1 MKKEEKIVAYLLLV
15 HKCSDELKHLIKE
28 LSSKKSHI
36 FIHVDKK
43 VDIMKFNELF
53 GREDITFVKNRI
65 SITWKGFSMVRA
77 EMELYKTALNYGTFK
92 HFVLLSAECLNTQPI
107 SQIETFFEQQT
118 TNFISCKEFKKNT
131 SYLEYFK
138 NNEFWLK
145 ISKYHFYDSLGYN
158 WAPHNKFFRVWK
170 YRIFIL
176 FNVVIVNL
184 FLRKKKIPKNIK
196 YYFGSQWL
204 VLNLESCKYVVEKFN
219 EKYLFDVFEYSD
231 SPDEMYIHTIIM
243 NSKFKENTIQE
254 NLHYIDW
261 SSNREMPAILD
272 ERDYQSIKKSKNLFM
287 RKISLKRS
295 KKLIN
300 LITRE

>member
-1 MKKEEKIVAYLLLV
+1 M
-15 HKCSDELKHLIKE
+15 
-28 LSSKKSHI
+28 
-36 FIHVDKK
+36 
-43 VDIMKFNELF
+43 
-53 GREDITFVKNRI
+53 
-65 SITWKGFSMVRA
+65 
-77 EMELYKTALNYGTFK
+77 
-92 HFVLLSAECLNTQPI
+92 
-107 SQIETFFEQQT
+107 
-118 TNFISCKEFKKNT
+118 
-131 SYLEYFK
+131 
-138 NNEFWLK
+138 
-145 ISKYHFYDSLGYN
+145 
-158 WAPHNKFFRVWK
+158 
-170 YRIFIL
+170 
-176 FNVVIVNL
+176 
-184 FLRKKKIPKNIK
+184 
-196 YYFGSQWL
+196 
-204 VLNLESCKYVVEKFN
+204 LNLESCKYVVEKFN